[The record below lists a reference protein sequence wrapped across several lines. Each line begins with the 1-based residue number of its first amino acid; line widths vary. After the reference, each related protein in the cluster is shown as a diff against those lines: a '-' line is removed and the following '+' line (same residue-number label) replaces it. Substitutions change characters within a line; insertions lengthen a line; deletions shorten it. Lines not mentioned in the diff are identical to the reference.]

1 MDKTITGAPFY
12 SKLMRFHSY
21 NYNFDALNSSEL
33 SGSQEQSVKLCLSAR
48 SWRNMR
54 WKSHPLFWVH
64 DDISTKKNQIVK
76 ADLLPLMTRP
86 TNWLIFQKKPWD
98 NGIFDELLPQK
109 ICQIILYKCIIQEKE
124 NMYILNLFQFNEK
137 YYFLMLTLLVFADD

>member
-1 MDKTITGAPFY
+1 MKSSMLVAEHNAHKCWLLLLCMLLVISMSISFKVKVMDKTITWAPFY

-33 SGSQEQSVKLCLSAR
+33 SGSQEQSVKLCLSAW

-86 TNWLIFQKKPWD
+86 TNWLIFQK
-98 NGIFDELLPQK
+98 
-109 ICQIILYKCIIQEKE
+109 
-124 NMYILNLFQFNEK
+124 NLEIME
-137 YYFLMLTLLVFADD
+137 YLMNSYLKRSVK